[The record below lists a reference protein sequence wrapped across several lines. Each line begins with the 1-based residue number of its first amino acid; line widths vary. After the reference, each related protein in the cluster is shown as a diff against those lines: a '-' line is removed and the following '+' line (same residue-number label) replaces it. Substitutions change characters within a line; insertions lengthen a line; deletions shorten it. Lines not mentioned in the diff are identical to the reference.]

1 MSFGKNG
8 SYVFP
13 YKYRGMDELKRKSSK
28 AQLII
33 QLN

>member
-13 YKYRGMDELKRKSSK
+13 YKYRGMDELKRKVAKPSSSY
-28 AQLII
+28 
-33 QLN
+33 N